1 MATRVGAG
9 GAIRSVGRN
18 DRPEPISLIAVGRW
32 RGCDTPRKRREV
44 LGVASDVTHRAVGR
58 WHKRDLA
65 PLNSS
70 KRAALVAQVFPD
82 WIGIFDERIIKD
94 VEVLGPID
102 DRFSV
107 SLGAPCR
114 SGRRAEPSVDPE
126 VGQRMAV
133 GDQ

>member
-18 DRPEPISLIAVGRW
+18 DRPEPISLIV
-32 RGCDTPRKRREV
+32 
-44 LGVASDVTHRAVGR
+44 VGR

-114 SGRRAEPSVDPE
+114 SRRRAEPSVDPE